1 MVLLLRKKIIDLELV
16 FKLLIKS
23 DMETISFDRL
33 LLKTAFCCMASDGN
47 IDKKEVALIKK
58 LCVKSPVFKDFD
70 FKKEINALVSRLNA
84 NGKDFIN
91 YYFSLLKDADLSDDE
106 ELALI
111 EFAVETIKA
120 DELIEYSE
128 IKFFKAI
135 RHNLKLSDEKIL
147 AKHDDI
153 EFWLEDDISTESNID
168 KVINQYLEVAN
179 LPQFELISS
188 NDIEMLQN

>member
-1 MVLLLRKKIIDLELV
+1 
-16 FKLLIKS
+16 
-23 DMETISFDRL
+23 METISFDRL

-58 LCVKSPVFKDFD
+58 LCEKSPVFENFD
-70 FKKEINALVSRLNA
+70 FKKEINALVNRLNA

-91 YYFSLLKDADLSDDE
+91 YYFSLLKDADLTDDE

-153 EFWLEDDISTESNID
+153 GFWLEDDISTESNID

-179 LPQFELISS
+179 LPQFELITS
-188 NDIEMLQN
+188 NDIEMLQK

>member
-1 MVLLLRKKIIDLELV
+1 
-16 FKLLIKS
+16 
-23 DMETISFDRL
+23 METISFDRL

-47 IDKKEVALIKK
+47 IDKKEVEIIKK
-58 LCVKSPVFKDFD
+58 LCEKSPIFKDFD
-70 FKKEINALVSRLNA
+70 LKKEINALVSRLNA
-84 NGKDFIN
+84 NGKDFIY
-91 YYFSLLKDADLSDDE
+91 YYFSLLKVADLSDDE

-135 RHNLKLSDEKIL
+135 RHYLKLSNEKIL

-153 EFWLEDDISTESNID
+153 EYWLEDDISTESNID

-179 LPQFELISS
+179 LPQFELITS
-188 NDIEMLQN
+188 NDIEML

>member
-1 MVLLLRKKIIDLELV
+1 MG
-16 FKLLIKS
+16 
-23 DMETISFDRL
+23 TISFDRL
-33 LLKTAFCCMASDGN
+33 LLQTAFCCMACDGN

-58 LCVKSPVFKDFD
+58 LCEKSPVFRNFD
-70 FKKEINALVSRLNA
+70 FKKEINALVGRINA
-84 NGKDFIN
+84 NGKDFFN
-91 YYFSLLKDADLSDDE
+91 YYFGLLKNSNLTNEE
-106 ELALI
+106 ELTLI

-179 LPQFELISS
+179 LPQFELITS

>member
-1 MVLLLRKKIIDLELV
+1 
-16 FKLLIKS
+16 
-23 DMETISFDRL
+23 METISFDRL

-58 LCVKSPVFKDFD
+58 MCEKSPVFIDFD
-70 FKKEINALVSRLNA
+70 FIKEINALVSRLNA

-91 YYFSLLKDADLSDDE
+91 YYFSLLKDAELTLEE
-106 ELALI
+106 ELTLI
-111 EFAVETIKA
+111 EFAVNTIKA

-179 LPQFELISS
+179 LPQFELITS
-188 NDIEMLQN
+188 NEIEMLQN

>member
-1 MVLLLRKKIIDLELV
+1 M
-16 FKLLIKS
+16 
-23 DMETISFDRL
+23 
-33 LLKTAFCCMASDGN
+33 
-47 IDKKEVALIKK
+47 
-58 LCVKSPVFKDFD
+58 
-70 FKKEINALVSRLNA
+70 
-84 NGKDFIN
+84 
-91 YYFSLLKDADLSDDE
+91 KDADLSDDE

-179 LPQFELISS
+179 LPQFELITS

>member
-1 MVLLLRKKIIDLELV
+1 
-16 FKLLIKS
+16 
-23 DMETISFDRL
+23 METISFDRL

-58 LCVKSPVFKDFD
+58 LCEKSPVFKDFD

-179 LPQFELISS
+179 LPQFELITS
-188 NDIEMLQN
+188 NEIEMLQN

>member
-1 MVLLLRKKIIDLELV
+1 
-16 FKLLIKS
+16 
-23 DMETISFDRL
+23 METISFDRL

-58 LCVKSPVFKDFD
+58 MCEKSPVFIDFD

-91 YYFSLLKDADLSDDE
+91 YYFSLLKDAELTLEE
-106 ELALI
+106 ELTLI
-111 EFAVETIKA
+111 EFAVNTIKA

-179 LPQFELISS
+179 LPQFELITS